1 MNVRLI
7 KPTAEL
13 QEEYLSFYLDWKE
26 SNEPIVPWVVSKD
39 PADFAGMIRFL
50 EDNEQG
56 KDLPDGYV
64 RNSTLWLVTET
75 NRIVGAV
82 NIRHELNE
90 KLLESSGHI
99 GYGIRPSER
108 QKGYATALLSL
119 TLQEAKKLGIH
130 KVLVVC
136 DAHNIGS
143 KKTILNNG
151 GIPDQD
157 FIEEDGNVLN
167 RFWFE
172 V

>member
-82 NIRHELNE
+82 NIRHDPMKN
-90 KLLESSGHI
+90 
-99 GYGIRPSER
+99 Y
-108 QKGYATALLSL
+108 
-119 TLQEAKKLGIH
+119 
-130 KVLVVC
+130 
-136 DAHNIGS
+136 
-143 KKTILNNG
+143 
-151 GIPDQD
+151 
-157 FIEEDGNVLN
+157 
-167 RFWFE
+167 
-172 V
+172 

>member
-108 QKGYATALLSL
+108 QKATPPNCSPYPFKKPRSL
-119 TLQEAKKLGIH
+119 EYIKCWWSAMPI
-130 KVLVVC
+130 
-136 DAHNIGS
+136 I
-143 KKTILNNG
+143 
-151 GIPDQD
+151 
-157 FIEEDGNVLN
+157 
-167 RFWFE
+167 
-172 V
+172 